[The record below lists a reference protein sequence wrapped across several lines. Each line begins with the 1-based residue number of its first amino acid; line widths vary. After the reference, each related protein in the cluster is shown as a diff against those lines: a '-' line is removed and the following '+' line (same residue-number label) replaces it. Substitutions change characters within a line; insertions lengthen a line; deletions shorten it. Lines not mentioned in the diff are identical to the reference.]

1 MGVALF
7 RNLAKLRD
15 PTRVEMVGTL
25 GPFSCKIGTYLSPKF
40 VLPLLVGRSGGGRR
54 DSWDFDTGRASV
66 LFFCAI
72 FWGGETKKW
81 RLINY
86 RCWHFIVAA
95 GVGGISVGLHQL
107 RLLLSQISWDCS
119 TIPGG
124 CLGFLNHQQ

>member
-1 MGVALF
+1 MF
-7 RNLAKLRD
+7 RDLAKRRD

-40 VLPLLVGRSGGGRR
+40 VLPLLVTRSGGGRR

-66 LFFCAI
+66 LFFVP
-72 FWGGETKKW
+72 FFGGETKKW

-95 GVGGISVGLHQL
+95 GVGGVSVGLHQL
-107 RLLLSQISWDCS
+107 RLLLSQVVVWD
-119 TIPGG
+119 
-124 CLGFLNHQQ
+124 L